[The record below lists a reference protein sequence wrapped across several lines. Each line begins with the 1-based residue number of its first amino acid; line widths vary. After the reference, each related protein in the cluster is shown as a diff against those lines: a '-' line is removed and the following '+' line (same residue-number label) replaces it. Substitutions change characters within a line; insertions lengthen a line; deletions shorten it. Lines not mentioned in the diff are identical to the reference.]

1 MKIKPGMLFGGI
13 ALVLGA
19 IADYFNEKQ
28 MEVEVRDAVKEEL
41 DRRQI
46 NNAEQR

>member
-28 MEVEVRDAVKEEL
+28 MEIEVRDAVKEEL
-41 DRRQI
+41 DRRQE